1 MGGID
6 ILCVE
11 DDAGLRESLG
21 QLIELERAI
30 PRLAGN
36 GKEALEHLQAS
47 QKKPDLI
54 LLDWLMP
61 VMNGADF
68 LQARLKNPV
77 LQAIPV
83 VVMTG
88 DSLQYDSAAG
98 LALMKGK
105 TKALITDAPSPDPDS
120 PPEKSAA
127 PQPTAPPQ

>member
-6 ILCVE
+6 ILLVE

-21 QLIELERAI
+21 QLIELEKAN

-47 QKKPDLI
+47 GKKPDLI

-77 LQAIPV
+77 LHAIPV

-88 DSLQYDSAAG
+88 DSREVTPDLFQQMKIAG
-98 LALMKGK
+98 HLRKPFTATELKAVIR
-105 TKALITDAPSPDPDS
+105 KALSKPVA
-120 PPEKSAA
+120 
-127 PQPTAPPQ
+127 

>member
-6 ILCVE
+6 ILLIE

-36 GKEALEHLQAS
+36 GKEALEHLHAS

-68 LQARLKNPV
+68 LQARLKSPA
-77 LQAIPV
+77 LHSIPV

-88 DSLQYDSAAG
+88 DSREVTPELFKQ
-98 LALMKGK
+98 MKISGHLRK
-105 TKALITDAPSPDPDS
+105 PFTATEL
-120 PPEKSAA
+120 KSVIWKVLS
-127 PQPTAPPQ
+127 QPVV

>member
-21 QLIELERAI
+21 QLIELEGDH

-36 GKEALEHLQAS
+36 GKEALELLQS
-47 QKKPDLI
+47 GQKKPDLI

-68 LQARLKNPV
+68 LQARLKNS
-77 LQAIPV
+77 AIHSIPV

-88 DSLQYDSAAG
+88 DSREVTPELFQQMKISGHLRKPFTAG
-98 LALMKGK
+98 ELKSVIRKILGK
-105 TKALITDAPSPDPDS
+105 SV
-120 PPEKSAA
+120 
-127 PQPTAPPQ
+127 